1 MKKRKLPVVNET
13 TKYDDL
19 VAASPKTKKLMEKRR
34 TLPRAKPKASSKK
47 VKKKAPVALPI
58 VKVKIASQSAANEF
72 ATLIQQN
79 LNADQTNIVFSGV
92 KKATKRSFSFRAA
105 TPKQKEQKE
114 QSKLA
119 KRKKK
124 QEEVH
129 WNTDDFFNRH
139 WVDMPPFENEEFSS
153 FVTFKVSFPTI
164 AAHKVW
170 LMLTGET
177 KNSFTFGETKK
188 QGTKKANLRW
198 VGVSSTNKL
207 RYPIYIISK
216 GRAHYG
222 PLTAKVLH
230 RLGVPFY
237 LMVEPHEYHRYK
249 TLCDFAEDVLVLPE
263 SNHGMGPGRAR
274 NACWDHAKN
283 VLKAKRH
290 WVLDDNIADFYRL
303 NENKRIRVSDGTI
316 FRAAEDFVDRYTN
329 VAVAGFAYKFF
340 HVAKSKQY
348 PFKLNTRIYSCLLI
362 DNDCPYRWRGRYNE
376 DTILSLD
383 VLKDHKKHKT
393 HLELNA
399 KNDDGSFKTSRR
411 ERLTTVEFVAFLQDK
426 LNTQVQ
432 KGGNTKEFYSSE
444 GTAAKSMMLA
454 ETHPDVA
461 KTEDMFGRAHH
472 KADYTLFRENWL
484 IRSEKRK
491 SHLKKHGWKATL
503 GNNPY
508 GMKLVEKKN

>member
-1 MKKRKLPVVNET
+1 MIRQNISAEKTKITFSGRYDSKKNVIKILNEEKTNSSYCFSNFTSEEKLKRQAKKLAERRKKQRKIRWNQDRFFKTHWLDMPSFVNEEIEPYAEF
-13 TKYDDL
+13 KI
-19 VAASPKTKKLMEKRR
+19 SFPN
-34 TLPRAKPKASSKK
+34 
-47 VKKKAPVALPI
+47 
-58 VKVKIASQSAANEF
+58 IASH
-72 ATLIQQN
+72 
-79 LNADQTNIVFSGV
+79 
-92 KKATKRSFSFRAA
+92 KA
-105 TPKQKEQKE
+105 
-114 QSKLA
+114 
-119 KRKKK
+119 
-124 QEEVH
+124 
-129 WNTDDFFNRH
+129 
-139 WVDMPPFENEEFSS
+139 
-153 FVTFKVSFPTI
+153 
-164 AAHKVW
+164 W
-170 LMLTGET
+170 LKLTGET
-177 KNSFTFGETKK
+177 NNSFTFAQDKDEERDPEKR
-188 QGTKKANLRW
+188 RW
-198 VGVSSTNKL
+198 FGPKSTQNP
-207 RYPIYIISK
+207 RHPVYIVTK
-216 GRAHYG
+216 GRAQYG
-222 PLTAKVLH
+222 PLTAKVLQ
-230 RLGVPFY
+230 RLGIPFY
-237 LMVEPHEYHRYK
+237 LIVEPHEYNKYR
-249 TLCDFAEDVLVLPE
+249 TLCDWAKEVLVIGD

-303 NENKRIRVSDGTI
+303 NENKRIRVGDGTI

-484 IRSEKRK
+484 IRSEKRLKQLK
-491 SHLKKHGWKATL
+491 SKGWKASL
-503 GNNPY
+503 GSNPY
-508 GMKLVEKKN
+508 GMRLKVMPH